1 MIEKQS
7 KVDVPGKISI
17 TEVDERKN
25 NSDEVEDE
33 KSYY

>member
-7 KVDVPGKISI
+7 KVDVPGEITI
-17 TEVDERKN
+17 TEVDERTN

-33 KSYY
+33 NLY